1 MTVFVHIN
9 TFYVL
14 SHCKNN
20 GEGWDGCWL
29 LSQQQFAKRAI
40 NDDFQPEKNDQVSW
54 QAMLH

>member
-20 GEGWDGCWL
+20 GEGGVGSGCCPNNSL
-29 LSQQQFAKRAI
+29 LKEIGQLMMIFNQKKMI
-40 NDDFQPEKNDQVSW
+40 K
-54 QAMLH
+54 